1 MWWGGDGGG
10 DVLQEPDLDFYKT
23 QASELKVKG
32 NALDTSFYEGLQ
44 SLVV

>member
-1 MWWGGDGGG
+1 MN
-10 DVLQEPDLDFYKT
+10 VKKEKKALQEPDLDFYKI

-44 SLVV
+44 SPVV